1 MDTYGEQ
8 RTAKPRCDGN
18 GRHCAATRGARTAA
32 RELR

>member
-8 RTAKPRCDGN
+8 RTAKLRCGGN
-18 GRHCAATRGARTAA
+18 GRRCAGVRGARTAA